1 MQEIEEEEDDAA
13 MRQYIL
19 ETESKS
25 GPAVNGPRWL
35 RPLAPDGLGKKK
47 GKAPPSMATEVIAEE
62 DNEFKQERVGPG
74 KRQVM
79 PEWWQNAGDASS
91 SELRPLLTPLTLFT
105 LI

>member
-1 MQEIEEEEDDAA
+1 
-13 MRQYIL
+13 MRQYIQ

-35 RPLAPDGLGKKK
+35 RPLAPGGVGKKM
-47 GKAPPSMATEVIAEE
+47 GKAPPSMATEVIAEEE

-79 PEWWQNAGDASS
+79 PEWWQNAGDAPS
-91 SELRPLLTPLTLFT
+91 SELRTIVDRHDT